1 MSKNVEPKPTEEQ
14 IRECMLHLENLIT
27 VMQTKFSEDDIMKF
41 VHLVLQ
47 GHITQGAFTPEYIKH
62 AAAAQDMR
70 KNWRAEELNPAQ
82 KIIVNGFNP
91 RPKKI

>member
-1 MSKNVEPKPTEEQ
+1 
-14 IRECMLHLENLIT
+14 MLHLENLIT
-27 VMQTKFSEDDIMKF
+27 VMQTKFTEDDILKF

-47 GHITQGAFTPEYIKH
+47 GHITQGAFSPEYIQH

-70 KNWRAEELNPAQ
+70 KNWRDEELNPAQ
-82 KIIVNGFNP
+82 QIIVNGFNP